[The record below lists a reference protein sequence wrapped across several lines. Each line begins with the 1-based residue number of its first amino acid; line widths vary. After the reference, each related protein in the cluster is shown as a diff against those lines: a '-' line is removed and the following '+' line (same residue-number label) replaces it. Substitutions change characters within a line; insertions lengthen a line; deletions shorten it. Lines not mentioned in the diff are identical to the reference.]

1 MKDKKVDI
9 YLVHPIK
16 IQPDE
21 IYVNGREVDLV
32 TGKIQGVYSDMLV
45 VDGSLYFYNEG
56 QGHVLVSMN
65 HESVII
71 PKTNIKTILV
81 KE

>member
-9 YLVHPIK
+9 YLIHPIK
-16 IQPDE
+16 IPPDE
-21 IYVNGREVDLV
+21 IYQKGREVDLI

-45 VDGSLYFYNEG
+45 VDGDLFFYNEG

-65 HESVII
+65 YESII
-71 PKTNIKTILV
+71 LPKTNIKTILV
-81 KE
+81 K